1 MTALCAGTASDV
13 HLPTAGAD
21 NSSLPGMGGVFN
33 TTNCHLYHYA
43 GNNPVRYVDPE
54 GRDAYA
60 VKDKYRGV
68 YTYTC
73 DTGTFEGML
82 YAAQDFIPFGS
93 KLQDA
98 SDYFFGYHRIDA
110 NTAYNKYV
118 DFALSLIDKTSL
130 PMNIIGIESQIYEFA
145 TMEKVFSNIPL
156 GKLSKFNNVM
166 GKVGNI
172 ITVLSVAKVGFL
184 DRDNVAIDLII
195 NFNLKN
201 SLESSSLEE
210 FEILYFHAR
219 KEIQSLIDNGDI
231 TYEKYWD
238 GSLKYHTTIREQI
251 NRIKE
256 ELEFIKYM
264 RKAINESQ

>member
-1 MTALCAGTASDV
+1 
-13 HLPTAGAD
+13 
-21 NSSLPGMGGVFN
+21 
-33 TTNCHLYHYA
+33 
-43 GNNPVRYVDPE
+43 
-54 GRDAYA
+54 
-60 VKDKYRGV
+60 
-68 YTYTC
+68 
-73 DTGTFEGML
+73 
-82 YAAQDFIPFGS
+82 
-93 KLQDA
+93 
-98 SDYFFGYHRIDA
+98 
-110 NTAYNKYV
+110 
-118 DFALSLIDKTSL
+118 
-130 PMNIIGIESQIYEFA
+130 
-145 TMEKVFSNIPL
+145 
-156 GKLSKFNNVM
+156 M

-210 FEILYFHAR
+210 FEILYFHAC